1 MHRRGKNAGDTKAKK
16 LFSSTYMGF
25 LCINL
30 QKIVCTKKL
39 KQSILE
45 INLITS
51 IKEKLLYPLTQKTH
65 AMGILQG
72 PQCWRLIIATTG
84 TVKRTKNI
92 IYMCAIHYDV
102 MGLSKK
108 QIDLYVPIRKGL
120 QNIKWKKKRSLQLIL
135 FRYPKQQQK
144 CFLEKN
150 FLKTSEIQYLHLK
163 GKNRILQEVPTF
175 TLYAFEL
182 SDRVSCLVRL
192 YLYASLY

>member
-1 MHRRGKNAGDTKAKK
+1 MQRKKINLALKNAKQWFENIISKGKGKMHRRGKNVGDTKTKK

-39 KQSILE
+39 EQSILE

-51 IKEKLLYPLTQKTH
+51 IKEKLLCPLTQKTH
-65 AMGILQG
+65 AMDILQG
-72 PQCWRLIIATTG
+72 PQCWQLIIATTG

-92 IYMCAIHYDV
+92 IYMCAIHYNV

-120 QNIKWKKKRSLQLIL
+120 QNIKWKKKEACNLS
-135 FRYPKQQQK
+135 F
-144 CFLEKN
+144 FV
-150 FLKTSEIQYLHLK
+150 IQNS
-163 GKNRILQEVPTF
+163 NRN
-175 TLYAFEL
+175 
-182 SDRVSCLVRL
+182 
-192 YLYASLY
+192 AS